1 MQCKEPIMPRT
12 HNPTNKVTR
21 HRDRLRAA
29 GYRPVQF
36 WVHDTRSPELAAMLS
51 RQCRSLHGDPTET
64 DAIGFGEAAAGLI
77 EGWE

>member
-1 MQCKEPIMPRT
+1 MPRT
-12 HNPTNKVTR
+12 HNPTNKVTL

-36 WVHDTRSPELAAMLS
+36 WVLDTRSPELAAMLS
-51 RQCRSLHGDPTET
+51 RQCRSLHGDPAEI

>member
-1 MQCKEPIMPRT
+1 MPRT
-12 HNPTNKVTR
+12 HSHTNKVTR

-36 WVHDTRSPELAAMLS
+36 WVLDTRSPELAETLN

-64 DAIGFGEAAAGLI
+64 DAIGFGESAAGLI

>member
-1 MQCKEPIMPRT
+1 MPRT
-12 HNPTNKVTR
+12 HNPINKVTR

-36 WVHDTRSPELAAMLS
+36 WVLDTRSPRLAAILT
-51 RQCRSLHGDPTET
+51 RQCRSLHGDPAET
-64 DAIGFGEAAAGLI
+64 DSIGFGEAAAGLI